1 MVADEVM
8 NGAETDIGTPT
19 NDTVVF
25 GDAVMIDAMS
35 SQLDGVMNGAETQTQ
50 LTTVA
55 HAASNSAKICS
66 TGSSSNRTVRPVSS
80 ESLKLLVEKLK
91 MAKELAFAKRTTEN
105 SKIDKRKITR
115 GQVKKTSKQ
124 TALSTK
130 SAAKRK
136 SSLVVSSQ
144 TKKARRQT
152 LNTSSTKSAAKRK
165 SSLAVSS
172 QTKKA
177 QRQTLNTLST
187 KSVAKRKS
195 SLVVSSQTKK
205 ARRQTLNTSNVEPK
219 RQQVSWKASDKHLA
233 EKRQKEA
240 ERKRKQREKIK
251 NNPEAYRIAKLK
263 EKARRH
269 RRKQTNGIKSVLE
282 LTSREQRKL
291 QKTWRVNSL
300 KYRNKRRVP
309 LSNGSYVQSPPASCP
324 AVMYQKQL

>member
-136 SSLVVSSQ
+136 S
-144 TKKARRQT
+144 
-152 LNTSSTKSAAKRK
+152 
-165 SSLAVSS
+165 
-172 QTKKA
+172 
-177 QRQTLNTLST
+177 
-187 KSVAKRKS
+187 
-195 SLVVSSQTKK
+195 
-205 ARRQTLNTSNVEPK
+205 
-219 RQQVSWKASDKHLA
+219 KHLA

-324 AVMYQKQL
+324 SRDVPETVVRRSGRKIVHRSKASVYRRIVHVEAKCLKFKLIAQRYKKRCQRLINDKQKNSKSPSPRKRVRHILSSGQKVVKRKLYCLVK